1 MDPGT
6 EGEEGGKESSKHPI
20 GQLCGPNMM
29 VKQLPVGQ
37 RPACL
42 EVISEQG
49 EVLLFLA
56 YLQPYL

>member
-6 EGEEGGKESSKHPI
+6 EGEAGGKESIKHPS

-37 RPACL
+37 RSAYL
-42 EVISEQG
+42 ERISEQG

-56 YLQPYL
+56 YLQLYL